1 MSNLFLVQ
9 CNFSE
14 FLFAMRNVPKA
25 YSLISEATKQLKVNE
40 WCLKSASEVLSAL
53 PQGSTV
59 NTSSSYVSCLLEVR
73 HLGSS
78 LTVTSVP
85 CSSSLN
91 KQVLQ
96 VKPDTSSFPYVYSRV
111 FSFINSTVMSQ
122 KKTMCIFNIFI
133 GLFNFMVIFL
143 SQ

>member
-1 MSNLFLVQ
+1 
-9 CNFSE
+9 
-14 FLFAMRNVPKA
+14 MRNVPKA
-25 YSLISEATKQLKVNE
+25 YSLISEAMKQLKVNE

-53 PQGSTV
+53 PRGSTV
-59 NTSSSYVSCLLEVR
+59 NNFSSYVSCLLEVR
-73 HLGSS
+73 HLGSF
-78 LTVTSVP
+78 LTVTLVP

-122 KKTMCIFNIFI
+122 KKTICIFNIFT
-133 GLFNFMVIFL
+133 GLLNFMVIFL

>member
-1 MSNLFLVQ
+1 
-9 CNFSE
+9 
-14 FLFAMRNVPKA
+14 MRNVPKA
-25 YSLISEATKQLKVNE
+25 YSLISEAMKQLKVNE

-53 PQGSTV
+53 PRGSTV
-59 NTSSSYVSCLLEVR
+59 NTFSYVSCLLEVR
-73 HLGSS
+73 HLGSF

-122 KKTMCIFNIFI
+122 KKTICIFNIFT
-133 GLFNFMVIFL
+133 GLLNFMVIFL

>member
-9 CNFSE
+9 CNSSE

-25 YSLISEATKQLKVNE
+25 YSLISEAMKQLKVNE